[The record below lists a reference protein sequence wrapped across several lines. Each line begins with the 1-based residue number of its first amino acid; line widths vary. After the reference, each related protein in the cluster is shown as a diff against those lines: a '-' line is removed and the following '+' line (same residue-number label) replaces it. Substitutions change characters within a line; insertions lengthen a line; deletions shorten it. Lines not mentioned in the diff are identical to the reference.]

1 MSNLLATLK
10 KLGFEID
17 HRSHPTLY
25 LEGDGKLFILSIS
38 DEETGN
44 EPTDDTRK
52 FHIQGIAEDING
64 NELGDRFYSKGTQ

>member
-25 LEGDGKLFILSIS
+25 LEGDGELCIISIS
-38 DEETGN
+38 DDDTGN
-44 EPTDDTRK
+44 EPNDDTRK
-52 FHIQGIAEDING
+52 FHIQCDIENIG
-64 NELGDRFYSKGTQ
+64 SNQLIKQFISRGKK